1 MGAVASDAGDGG
13 RDPPPV
19 GRLSG
24 GGVESAPMR
33 LIRGEGRG
41 PPSWPMSARDVA
53 KYNERELKA
62 HEQVDEALE
71 SLWELLAIYPFPSAG
86 LVRPREAREIL
97 GLSAGQ
103 FRRLIEAGRIRT
115 ASVGGLRR
123 IPRVEVL
130 RLLMERWRMA
140 PSVIKPSR
148 RHLRKV

>member
-1 MGAVASDAGDGG
+1 
-13 RDPPPV
+13 
-19 GRLSG
+19 
-24 GGVESAPMR
+24 
-33 LIRGEGRG
+33 
-41 PPSWPMSARDVA
+41 MSARDVA